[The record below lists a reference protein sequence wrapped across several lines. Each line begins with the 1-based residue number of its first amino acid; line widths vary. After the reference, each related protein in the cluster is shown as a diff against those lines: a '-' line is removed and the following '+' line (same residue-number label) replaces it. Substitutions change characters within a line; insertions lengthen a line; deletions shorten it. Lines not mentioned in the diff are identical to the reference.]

1 MFRRASAAALL
12 AVALVACSEQSAIAT
27 YFEDAQS
34 IAEGMVETSAKFET
48 LINVQENPLEWS
60 DAAKQELATTL
71 DSMRDLHADA
81 AGMTVPEA
89 FKDTHPLL
97 VQSLD
102 NMVGAIEIIDEI
114 AKDPSQGTVERAE
127 EMSEKASEGERLANE
142 YVAELE
148 RILQE
153 KYPEMIEE

>member
-1 MFRRASAAALL
+1 MFRRASAAVVLALS
-12 AVALVACSEQSAIAT
+12 LVACSEQSAIAV

-60 DAAKQELATTL
+60 GPAKQELEANL
-71 DSMRDLHADA
+71 EAMRGLRADA

-97 VQSLD
+97 VQSLE
-102 NMVGAIEIIDEI
+102 NMIAAIEIIDEI
-114 AKDPSQGTVERAE
+114 AKDPSQGTMERAD
-127 EMSEKASEGERLANE
+127 EMSEKATEGERLANE

-153 KYPEMIEE
+153 KYPEMIED